1 MRLEEIRLH
10 HVQIPLKTRFEHASH
25 SRAVAEFA
33 VVAIADEAGRIGYG
47 EVQPRPYVTGETL
60 AEVLG
65 DEGRAKAQ
73 AWVGRSVP
81 DFQAAIAL
89 AAEALDRSGRRLA
102 LQGGFE
108 LALLDLAGQRY
119 GRPISAALQGT
130 EGPPLPGGVVIGFE
144 IGTAALKKHCAL
156 LKLAG
161 KRFVKVKVGR
171 EDDALRL
178 AEIAAVLKDVPLRLD
193 ANEAWGVE
201 EAIEKIRSFKGISI
215 ASVEQPVAAAD
226 WAGLREIRSG
236 TGVPIMAD
244 ESLITLGD
252 AMNLA
257 DQGAADVFHIRL
269 GKLGGLLGAQRVVE
283 LAQQRGIGLH
293 LGTMVGESG
302 ILTRASEVF
311 GRLYQGFDCFDGKG
325 QNRLLLS
332 EDLLADPRQAE
343 EAGLDVPGLGV
354 QVDPARL
361 SRLGTV
367 AFSIGGV
374 GLSPHSG

>member
-1 MRLEEIRLH
+1 MRLEAIRLH
-10 HVQIPLKTRFEHASH
+10 HLQIPLKTRFEHASH

-33 VVAIADEAGRIGYG
+33 VVAIADEEGRVGYG
-47 EVQPRPYVTGETL
+47 EIQPRPYVTGETL

-65 DEGRAKAQ
+65 EEGRAKAQ
-73 AWVGRSVP
+73 AWVGRAVP
-81 DFQAAIAL
+81 DFAAAL
-89 AAEALDRSGRRLA
+89 ALASEALDHAGRRLA
-102 LQGGFE
+102 LHGGFE

-119 GRPISAALQGT
+119 SRPISAALPGS

-144 IGTAALKKHCAL
+144 IDTPALKKHCAL

-171 EDDALRL
+171 ADDRERL

-193 ANEAWGVE
+193 ANEAWSVP
-201 EAIEKIRSFKGISI
+201 EAIEKIRSFQGIAV

-226 WAGLREIRSG
+226 WAGLKAIRAG

-244 ESLITLGD
+244 EALITIDD
-252 AMNLA
+252 ARRLA
-257 DQGAADVFHIRL
+257 DEGAADVFHIRL

-283 LAQQRGIGLH
+283 LATERGIGLH

-311 GRLYQGFDCFDGKG
+311 GRMKAGFDCFDGKG

-332 EDLLADPRQAE
+332 EDLLLDPRSAE
-343 EAGLDVPGLGV
+343 EAPLDLPGLGV

-361 SRLGTV
+361 GRLGTL
-367 AFSIGGV
+367 AFAIGGV

>member
-1 MRLEEIRLH
+1 
-10 HVQIPLKTRFEHASH
+10 
-25 SRAVAEFA
+25 
-33 VVAIADEAGRIGYG
+33 
-47 EVQPRPYVTGETL
+47 
-60 AEVLG
+60 
-65 DEGRAKAQ
+65 
-73 AWVGRSVP
+73 
-81 DFQAAIAL
+81 
-89 AAEALDRSGRRLA
+89 
-102 LQGGFE
+102 
-108 LALLDLAGQRY
+108 
-119 GRPISAALQGT
+119 
-130 EGPPLPGGVVIGFE
+130 
-144 IGTAALKKHCAL
+144 
-156 LKLAG
+156 
-161 KRFVKVKVGR
+161 VKVKVGR

-178 AEIAAVLKDVPLRLD
+178 AEIASVLKDVPLRLD

-343 EAGLDVPGLGV
+343 EAGLDVPGLGS
-354 QVDPARL
+354 QARQ
-361 SRLGTV
+361 
-367 AFSIGGV
+367 
-374 GLSPHSG
+374 P